1 MAKKSLSELK
11 AILQAEKSDALASFN
26 ASTLSADRSKAMD
39 YYLGDMAKDM
49 PSLPDRSKAVS
60 TDVADT
66 VEGLMPSLMEIFTSA
81 DQVVQFEPVG
91 IEDEE
96 AAKQETDYVNHVFM
110 QKNPGFIVLH
120 DFIKDALIQKNGFVK
135 VWWSVE
141 EREERE
147 TYRSIGDD
155 VFALFA
161 DDDSIEI
168 VEHSSYP
175 DPDAA
180 PPELAPQAGA
190 PAGAEQ
196 VPSLTDQPQLH
207 DVTIVKRTEYGCAKV
222 EGVPPEEFGISR
234 RAKSVK
240 DADYCFHETT
250 KSYAELL
257 GLGFDAASLKAL
269 PTSEPVDTEEKQSRD
284 TVDETEFGPDAT
296 LNDATRSIRVTEH
309 YIRMDYDGSG
319 ARLQRITTGGDSH
332 EVLLRDGQPAV
343 DEVPFIPFASMS
355 PIRMP
360 HRFFGR
366 SIADIVSDIQRIKT
380 ALLRN
385 ILDNLYRINNARTE
399 VPEAAMNANTIDDL
413 LDNRP
418 GGIVRTK
425 QAGLMREVVSVPIA
439 DKIFPALEYFDSVRE
454 WRTGVT
460 RQGQGIDADA
470 LQNQTATAVSKV
482 YSAAQARMRLIARI
496 FAETGIKDLF
506 SLLHATIRMNETKAQ
521 TVRLRNQWVEIDPR
535 QFRTRD
541 DMTIDVGIGSGNKE
555 QRFAFL
561 MNLLS
566 IQEKAML
573 SGTGLASPPKI
584 YATLQKLVELGDLK
598 SAEPYFDD
606 PSKTPPQP
614 PKPDPEMAK
623 VQAQAEAKKAEL
635 EQSGQIKQAQMQQE
649 AQLEMQKMR
658 AEFALSQQQMQAE
671 MALEMQKMQA
681 EMRLEMIRIRQ
692 DGAIQADR
700 NVRQAASADRKANL
714 SAVRQGGKV
723 G

>member
-11 AILQAEKSDALASFN
+11 AILDAEKSDALASFN
-26 ASTLSADRSKAMD
+26 ASTLSDERSKALD
-39 YYLGDMAKDM
+39 YYRGDMSSDM
-49 PSLPDRSKAVS
+49 PSLPDRSRAVS

-66 VEGLMPSLMEIFTSA
+66 VEGLMPSLMEIFTAA

-91 IEDEE
+91 VEDEE
-96 AAKQETDYVNHVFM
+96 AAKQETDYTNHVFM
-110 QKNPGFIVLH
+110 QKNPGFLILY
-120 DFIKDALIQKNGFVK
+120 DFIKDGLLQKNGFVK
-135 VWWSVE
+135 VWWEVS

-147 TYRSIGDD
+147 TYRGLSDD
-155 VFALFA
+155 VFSLFA
-161 DDDSIEI
+161 ADESVEI

-175 DPDAA
+175 AAA
-180 PPELAPQAGA
+180 PSVPSLQDGA
-190 PAGAEQ
+190 PAGAGSQE
-196 VPSLTDQPQLH
+196 PPQLH
-207 DVTIVKRTEYGCAKV
+207 DVTIVRRSEYGCARV

-234 RAKSVK
+234 RAKSLR
-240 DADYCFHETT
+240 DCDYCFHETT
-250 KSYAELL
+250 KGFAELVA
-257 GLGFDAASLKAL
+257 LGFDEKALKAL
-269 PTSEPVDTEEKQSRD
+269 PSSEPVDTEEKQARD
-284 TVDETEFGPDAT
+284 TVDETDIGPT
-296 LNDATRSIRVTEH
+296 TGFNEATRSIRVTEH
-309 YIRMDYDGSG
+309 YIRMDYDGTG
-319 ARLQRITTGGDSH
+319 ARLWRVVTGG
-332 EVLLRDGQPAV
+332 EGATVLTREGAPAV
-343 DEVPFIPFASMS
+343 DEVPFVPFASMS
-355 PIRMP
+355 PVRMP

-366 SIADIVSDIQRIKT
+366 SVADIVMDIQRIKT

-418 GGIVRTK
+418 GGIVRTR

-506 SLLHATIRMNETKAQ
+506 SLLHATIRMNETQAR
-521 TVRLRNQWVEIDPR
+521 TIRLRNKWVQVDPR
-535 QFRTRD
+535 NWRSRD
-541 DMTIDVGIGSGNKE
+541 DMTINVGIGTGNKE

-561 MNLLS
+561 MNLLNV
-566 IQEKAML
+566 QKEALM
-573 SGTGLASPPKI
+573 SGTGLTSPPKL
-584 YATLQKLVELGDLK
+584 YNTLQKLVELGDLK

-606 PSKTPPQP
+606 PAQKPPQP
-614 PKPDPEMAK
+614 PPPDPEMEK
-623 VQAQAEAKKAEL
+623 VKAEAEAKQAEL
-635 EQSGQIKQAQMQQE
+635 QMKGQQKQAEMQQD

-658 AEFALSQQQMQAE
+658 AEFELKQQQMQAE

-681 EMRLEMIRIRQ
+681 EMRLEMIRIQ
-692 DGAIQADR
+692 QNGAVQMDR

-714 SAVRQGGKV
+714 TAVRPGGKV